1 MFSASAM
8 GAGGREDI
16 IKMLYA
22 VDFSD
27 SRNEGAE
34 PGFALEGE
42 FGFIMASGNTDAT
55 SVKGKLFAT
64 HETAT
69 WSNQYEVEGLY
80 TRSQRINQDNA
91 KRTTAQR
98 VYASSHADYKLL
110 NPEQRIFLF
119 ADYEDDRFSAF
130 DYQAS
135 IATGWAHVKWRDNA
149 SSFRYSIGPGFNFSE
164 RKNGDG
170 DDNSGFIVRA
180 SAEYLYKWTSG
191 ARLRQFFSTA
201 AGDENT
207 RSRSETSISANIFDA
222 LAMKLSLKLDH
233 NTSPRLD
240 DATLNTETSVALVY
254 QFF

>member
-1 MFSASAM
+1 M
-8 GAGGREDI
+8 
-16 IKMLYA
+16 KTLYA

-27 SRNEGAE
+27 THEEQSEL
-34 PGFALEGE
+34 GFSLDGE
-42 FGFIMASGNTDAT
+42 FGLISASGNTDAT
-55 SVKGKLFAT
+55 SLKGKLFAT
-64 HETAT
+64 HETEQ

-80 TRSQRINQDNA
+80 TRSQRINKDSE

-98 VYASSHADYKLL
+98 IYMSGHADYKLL
-110 NPEQRIFLF
+110 NPDQRIFLF

-135 IATGWAHVKWRDNA
+135 IATGWASLKWRDDA

-164 RKNGDG
+164 RANGDQ
-170 DDNSGFIVRA
+170 DDNTGLIVRA
-180 SAEYLYKWTSG
+180 SAEFLYKWSSG
-191 ARLRQFFSTA
+191 ARLRQFFSTS

-207 RSRSETSISANIFDA
+207 RSRSETSISANIFES

-233 NTSPRLD
+233 NSSPKLD